1 VRGIR
6 RVCLSSVSLSEMQSP
21 CPQRRDIH
29 FNEEVEQCI
38 ALSMKE
44 ADNDADSDRK
54 TIAMLQPTTLK
65 YEEDITEPLETT
77 TIYSNGFVK
86 SPTHQ

>member
-1 VRGIR
+1 
-6 RVCLSSVSLSEMQSP
+6 MQSP

-29 FNEEVEQCI
+29 FNEEVEQYI
-38 ALSMKE
+38 ALSIKG
-44 ADNDADSDRK
+44 ANNNADSDRK
-54 TIAMLQPTTLK
+54 TIAILPPTTLK
-65 YEEDITEPLETT
+65 YVGNITEPYETT